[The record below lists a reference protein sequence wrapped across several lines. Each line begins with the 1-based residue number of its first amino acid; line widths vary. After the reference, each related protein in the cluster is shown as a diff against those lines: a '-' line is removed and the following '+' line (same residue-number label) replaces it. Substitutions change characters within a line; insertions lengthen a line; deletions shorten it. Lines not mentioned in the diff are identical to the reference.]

1 MNKRLV
7 QKLTKLTKTQLIN
20 CIIMDDA
27 SGKWDAII
35 KMVKS
40 EKKGEQS

>member
-20 CIIMDDA
+20 CIIMDSA
-27 SGKWDAII
+27 SGKWDLII
-35 KMVKS
+35 KMVK
-40 EKKGEQS
+40 EDKVKKS